1 MNDRDELKGMRH
13 WPYQL
18 TDYEAA
24 RVRDV
29 LDNHTACSAW
39 VILSRSYNGFV
50 REAALRGLSDH
61 VSAEALG
68 VLFERLNDWV
78 PQVREQ
84 AAQGLE
90 KYLVPERADL
100 LLRGLGGL
108 LALTNKQ
115 RTDHGVTFARARAL
129 LRTGSIRRQVE
140 EAFFGSTGKAS
151 RFLFGVLIEES
162 VGRMALLESSV
173 VHRDLTVRQ
182 LAVDAC
188 IGLPAIQALPLLER
202 AMQSSGASVRVKAL
216 RVLLTRVEDPRAYLR
231 AAMFDASAAMRC
243 LVRWAASRWQLD
255 CRQELLSRLVG
266 PVPDSKREWL
276 GLIGLAK
283 ELNESLADPMLA
295 RALMSSSASVRLQAL
310 QALGERGVTQQIEAL
325 GDSSDKVFSAAI
337 ALLRQQPWSR
347 FEASLERLLNTHWYQ
362 LPEARRWLLLT
373 LKPGW
378 RQLEYLLLRHEQG
391 RDESTYWLYQ
401 LARCCSTR
409 STLLDSST
417 PKMQRQDLQQ
427 RLQELEEAG
436 ALPRG
441 SVSLLK

>member
-1 MNDRDELKGMRH
+1 MNGREELKGMRH

-29 LDNHTACSAW
+29 LDSHDACSAW

-61 VSAEALG
+61 MGVEALE

-84 AAQGLE
+84 AVLGLE
-90 KYLVPERADL
+90 KYLVPEKADL
-100 LLRGLGGL
+100 LLRVLGRL

-115 RTDHGVTFARARAL
+115 RTDHGATLAKARATL
-129 LRTGSIRRQVE
+129 LAESVRRQVE
-140 EAFFGSTGKAS
+140 EAFLGSTGKAS

-162 VGRMALLESSV
+162 EGRMGLLENSV
-173 VHRDLTVRQ
+173 VHRDPTVRQ

-188 IGLPAIQALPLLER
+188 AGLPAIQALPLLER
-202 AMQSSGASVRVKAL
+202 AMQASGASVRVKAL
-216 RVLLTRVEDPRAYLR
+216 RVLLTLIEDPRAHLR

-243 LVRWAASRWQLD
+243 LARWAAPRWQLD
-255 CRQELLSRLVG
+255 CRQELLSRLAG
-266 PVPDSKREWL
+266 PVPGSKREWL

-283 ELNESLADPMLA
+283 DLNEPLADPMLA
-295 RALMSSSASVRLQAL
+295 RALMLSSVNVRLQAL
-310 QALGERGVTQQIEAL
+310 NALGERGVMQQIEAL
-325 GDSSDKVFSAAI
+325 NDPSDKVFNAAI
-337 ALLRQQPWSR
+337 VLLRQQPRSC
-347 FEASLERLLNTHWYQ
+347 FEVSLEQLLNTQWYQ
-362 LPEARRWLLLT
+362 LPEPRRWLLLT

-378 RQLEYLLLRHEQG
+378 RQLEYLLLRHEQELEQS
-391 RDESTYWLYQ
+391 DYWLDQ

-409 STLLDSST
+409 NTLLDSST
-417 PKMQRQDLQQ
+417 PKMHRQALQQ
-427 RLQELEEAG
+427 RLQELEESG
-436 ALPRG
+436 ALPGG